1 MVKKTDGTI
10 PSVGAISMAARDSKK
25 QKHKRGRQQGHKAT
39 TRDEDKLILKAF
51 KKMRPPGCKGREGE
65 WRRERKIRK
74 INRERKRD
82 RERERER
89 ERGRER
95 KRERER
101 ERERK
106 TKTERQG
113 EIERERERERQRER
127 ERE

>member
-82 RERERER
+82 REIEREREREGERERER

-95 KRERER
+95 
-101 ERERK
+101 
-106 TKTERQG
+106 G
-113 EIERERERERQRER
+113 RQRQRDR
-127 ERE
+127 EK